1 MPYDSL
7 EQIFDAFNQVRVL
20 IIGDV
25 MVDSYLWGKVDR
37 ISPEAPVP
45 IVHVQKREKRL
56 GGASNVAVN
65 VQAMG
70 AVPVLCSV
78 IGKDADGQDFLDI
91 LSACELSREGIIE
104 SETRTTTIKHRII
117 AGTQHLLR
125 IDSEMDHPIT
135 AAERQQLFEKI
146 KQLAPTCQVII
157 FQDYD
162 KGVLG
167 KELIEEVIAFAG
179 EHNIP
184 TVVDPKKRNFL
195 HYKGVTLFKPNLKEL
210 KEGLKTDVDPAHLT
224 ELKGVVRQL
233 KEKLQ
238 LVSALVT
245 LSEKGVYIDYRQ
257 ENYLIPAHVRQIAD
271 VSGAGD
277 TVVSIAALC
286 VALDLSPQ
294 LIAGLSNLGGGLV
307 CEHAGVVPIH
317 KQDLMQEALKHN
329 FFRLYAHC

>member
-1 MPYDSL
+1 MQFHSI
-7 EQIFDAFNQVRVL
+7 EQIFEAFSKVRVL

-65 VQAMG
+65 VQAME
-70 AVPVLCSV
+70 ATPILCSV

-91 LSACELSREGIIE
+91 LINSGLSDEGIIQSE
-104 SETRTTTIKHRII
+104 SRTTTIKHRII

-125 IDSEMDHPIT
+125 IDSETDHQIT
-135 AAERQQLFEKI
+135 AGERKLLFEKI
-146 KQLAPTCQVII
+146 KRLTPTCQVII

-162 KGVLG
+162 KGVIS
-167 KELIEEVIAFAG
+167 KELIEQVVAFADELG
-179 EHNIP
+179 IP

-210 KEGLKTDVDPAHLT
+210 KEGLKIEFDPSRQE
-224 ELKGVVRQL
+224 ELSQAVSLL
-233 KEKLQ
+233 KEKLG
-238 LVSALVT
+238 LTAALVT
-245 LSEKGVYIDYRQ
+245 LSEKGVYIDYAQ
-257 ENYLIPAHVRQIAD
+257 DKYLMSAHIRQIAD

-286 VALDLSPQ
+286 VALQLSPQ

-317 KQDLMQEALKHN
+317 KENLMEEALKNN
-329 FFRLYAHC
+329 FYTLYAHC